1 MIDIIDQIE
10 NRMRDPAVV
19 KFKSDRAAEF
29 IRQGFHILTALD
41 MAESETRGRARVSL
55 EVGITEALSANIV
68 AIRDSTGQPRF
79 CLTNAE
85 IKDAA

>member
-29 IRQGFHILTALD
+29 IRQGIGILTALE
-41 MAESETRGRARVSL
+41 MAETETRGRVRISL
-55 EVGITEALSANIV
+55 EVGIPEALSANIV
-68 AIRDSTGQPRF
+68 AIRDSAGNPRF